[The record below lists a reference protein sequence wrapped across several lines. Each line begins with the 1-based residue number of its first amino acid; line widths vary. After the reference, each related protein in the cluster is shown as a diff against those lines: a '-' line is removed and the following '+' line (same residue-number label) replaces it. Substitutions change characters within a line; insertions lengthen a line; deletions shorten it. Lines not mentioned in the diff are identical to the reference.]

1 MDSRER
7 SEEEINIPDEPYQ
20 DNVDETNETDNE
32 DSQEYHPTP
41 TRARLQAQNSY
52 ASSIISTQSAPPP
65 YELYP
70 PAKTVWGR
78 FYNWV
83 RQIPRFNT
91 HQAIYLP
98 TLSRYPSTLLSR
110 TESSHSYWSCYYSI
124 RDRMPRW
131 TLPVIVAR
139 HRLGLICFSSLALIL
154 FSFLLF
160 CSVFF
165 APGSLP
171 EPTVAD
177 KVAEGSVR
185 VLTLNMMMRPPL
197 IRNNWSD
204 YKEER
209 LSYVERYL
217 LAEYDLIVFQ
227 EVYAFAS
234 RRKDRLI
241 RSARRMGF
249 NHHLESPH
257 KYPWDLASDGGLLLL
272 SRFPIRQS
280 DVLEYPRGPDWFS
293 IQGALHAL
301 IDLTPDRPIHL
312 YTTHLASS
320 APFSQLALFR
330 SFVQATSEKD
340 KQPILIAGD
349 FSVDAAVHGS
359 SITERSRKS
368 SRDYVQLVNRLKL
381 DDLQDAV
388 YHQLG
393 YHPVTLGDYTTNP
406 QGELV
411 PAETVLTDWDRW
423 LTVQSVDRLFWVPR
437 NTSRLTVASVQVE
450 KFLVKEN
457 SKMTSEEKQVTEFTQ
472 VSDHYGLSCMIQI
485 N

>member
-1 MDSRER
+1 MNSRER
-7 SEEEINIPDEPYQ
+7 NEEEIDIPDEPYQ
-20 DNVDETNETDNE
+20 DNVDEISETDNE
-32 DSQEYHPTP
+32 TNEDYHPT
-41 TRARLQAQNSY
+41 RVRLQAQNSY
-52 ASSIISTQSAPPP
+52 ASSIVSTQSAPPP

-124 RDRMPRW
+124 RDRIPRW
-131 TLPVIVAR
+131 TLPPLVAR

-165 APGSLP
+165 APGSFP

-185 VLTLNMMMRPPL
+185 VLTLNLMMRPPL

-209 LSYVERYL
+209 LSYVERYV
-217 LAEYDLIVFQ
+217 LADYDLIVFQ
-227 EVYAFAS
+227 ELYAFAS

-257 KYPWDLASDGGLLLL
+257 KYPWDLASDGGLLIL
-272 SRFPIRQS
+272 SRFPLRQS
-280 DVLEYPRGPDWFS
+280 DVLEYPRGQQSDWFS
-293 IQGALHAL
+293 IQGALHVL
-301 IDLTPDRPIHL
+301 IDLTPERPLHL

-320 APFSQLALFR
+320 TRFAQLALFR
-330 SFVQATSEKD
+330 SFVQATSD
-340 KQPILIAGD
+340 QDQHPILIAGD
-349 FSVDAAVHGS
+349 FSVDAAVHGA

-368 SRDYVQLVNRLKL
+368 SQDYVQLVHRLKL
-381 DDLQDAV
+381 EGVEDVV
-388 YHQLG
+388 YRQYG

-423 LTVQSVDRLFWVPR
+423 MTVQSVDRLFWVPR
-437 NTSRLTVASVQVE
+437 NTSRMTVVSSRVE
-450 KFLVKEN
+450 TFLVSEN
-457 SKMTSEEKQVTEFTQ
+457 AKMTREEKQVTEFTQ
-472 VSDHYGLSCMIQI
+472 LSGNVASLFIF
-485 N
+485 